1 MIIDELIKN
10 DNMANKCTLYNGHT
24 SEVIGLS
31 KVIGNVLLLM
41 ACCRGHEVI
50 SGLPPRSRK
59 EKFKIMELDKVNV
72 FGDIYSHSIKNS
84 VQTFSMNVTT
94 GRVDLN
100 VSKNYNIPNE
110 CTLVGYSLDPTGRYI
125 IGITRAD
132 DFCEVGIFD
141 YLNSELIKINSDESI
156 DAPILNARW
165 VKPATLLVRNE
176 REEKDR
182 EI

>member
-1 MIIDELIKN
+1 MIIDELIKD
-10 DNMANKCTLYNGHT
+10 DNLANKCTLYNGHT
-24 SEVIGLS
+24 CEVIGLS
-31 KVIGNVLLLM
+31 KFRGNGLLLM
-41 ACCRGHEVI
+41 ACCRGHEAI

-72 FGDIYSHSIKNS
+72 LGDIYSH
-84 VQTFSMNVTT
+84 SMNVTT
-94 GRVDLN
+94 GRVDSSVL
-100 VSKNYNIPNE
+100 KNYNIPNE

-125 IGITRAD
+125 IGITRSD

-141 YLNSELIKINSDESI
+141 YLNSELIKINSDELI